1 MASSTVAERSRI
13 MWCMRLQSALRTAM
27 ACTIIG
33 CATIYGPEFL
43 VNEIRFVAFSYLTA
57 VLIVSD
63 ASLGDT
69 LSGCWHAF
77 CATAQVV
84 PLAVLG
90 RWLVD
95 PTEGL
100 PLGYAAVAVGVAAFL
115 VAMPECTHL
124 TAKRI
129 AFGQIVLVC
138 TDAVISR
145 DGKSDA
151 AFMNPVY
158 VAASTALGALAS
170 VLALLI
176 PYPSLACHK
185 VQKLCRVYGENASQR
200 MNIYMRAFSARDNH
214 TKTELISQTKPLS
227 ETGDKLLQTIIIL
240 QEGMKWERPWS
251 RYLEPNKVSPGEIL
265 QNVELQMRGIEYSLV
280 SSSVQTIDQE
290 HLSNVLQGLS
300 IQLEKRIEQLTCS
313 SPYNS
318 SKESETRGEFTE
330 MPSLPIE
337 AMSPILEHGWA
348 FFYFSCIDMLLSNSS
363 ASPKYLQT
371 QPAKTEDFSILIK
384 FKNWI
389 SKIIKNG
396 RLEFAFKCS
405 LSLSLAVLFGLI
417 FDKENGCWAGL
428 TIAISFVTGRQA
440 IFTVA
445 NTRGQGTAIGSVYGV
460 ICCFLFHSEEMRLLA
475 LLPWIVFTCFLRYS
489 KLYGQTGG
497 VSAAIG
503 ALLIVGRKNYGVP
516 NEFAIARLTE
526 VFIGLSAF
534 ILVELFLQP
543 IRAAT
548 LAKNHLSLTLNSL
561 EDCVKEI
568 GFFPVQKNQFLELRE
583 KQRNLSSLVCELKKF
598 VADAELEPDFWYLP
612 FRGSS
617 YQKLVGSLSNIVH
630 MLYFITYNFEILLEL
645 SEKSNV
651 CKEFQEQMS
660 NELELFQETL
670 SSLQV
675 YVEKALS
682 TESQGDTNGS
692 TDEKFRDLEMGKP
705 QNREK
710 QSVSII
716 AEHTETEM
724 STEEVES
731 EELRERMIQCL
742 GATGFC
748 ISSLMKEIDDTEMCI
763 REIDQWES

>member
-43 VNEIRFVAFSYLTA
+43 VSEIRFAAFSYLTA

-90 RWLVD
+90 RWLID

-138 TDAVISR
+138 SDAVISR
-145 DGKSDA
+145 DGKGDA

-214 TKTELISQTKPLS
+214 TKSELISQTKPLS

-280 SSSVQTIDQE
+280 SSPVQTIDQE
-290 HLSNVLQGLS
+290 NLTNVLQGLS
-300 IQLEKRIEQLTCS
+300 IQLEKRMEQLTCS

-318 SKESETRGEFTE
+318 SKESETRGEFME

-348 FFYFSCIDMLLSNSS
+348 FFYFSCMDMLLSNSS

-371 QPAKTEDFSILIK
+371 QPAKTEDFSIVIK
-384 FKNWI
+384 FRNWI

-475 LLPWIVFTCFLRYS
+475 LLPWIIFTCFLRYS

-583 KQRNLSSLVCELKKF
+583 KQRILSSLVCELRKF

-675 YVEKALS
+675 YLEKALS
-682 TESQGDTNGS
+682 TESQADTNVGI
-692 TDEKFRDLEMGKP
+692 DEKFRDLEMGKT

-716 AEHTETEM
+716 VENKETEM
-724 STEEVES
+724 SSDEVES
-731 EELRERMIQCL
+731 EELRERMIRCL

>member
-43 VNEIRFVAFSYLTA
+43 VSEIRFAAFSYLTA

-69 LSGCWHAF
+69 MSGCWHAF

-138 TDAVISR
+138 SDAVISR
-145 DGKSDA
+145 DGKGDA

-280 SSSVQTIDQE
+280 SSPVQTIDQE

-300 IQLEKRIEQLTCS
+300 IQLEKRLEQLTCS

-330 MPSLPIE
+330 QPSLPIE

-348 FFYFSCIDMLLSNSS
+348 FFYFSCVDMLLSDSS

-384 FKNWI
+384 LRNWI

-396 RLEFAFKCS
+396 RLEFALKCS

-583 KQRNLSSLVCELKKF
+583 KQRNLSSLVCELRKF

-675 YVEKALS
+675 YLEKALS
-682 TESQGDTNGS
+682 TESQADTNGS
-692 TDEKFRDLEMGKP
+692 IDEKFRDLEMGKP

-716 AEHTETEM
+716 AENKETER
-724 STEEVES
+724 STEAVES
-731 EELRERMIQCL
+731 EELRERMIRCL

>member
-13 MWCMRLQSALRTAM
+13 MWCMRLQSALRTAT

-43 VNEIRFVAFSYLTA
+43 VSEIRFAAFSYLTA

-138 TDAVISR
+138 SDAVISR

-280 SSSVQTIDQE
+280 SSPAQTIDQE
-290 HLSNVLQGLS
+290 NISNVLQGLS

-330 MPSLPIE
+330 KPSLPIE

-348 FFYFSCIDMLLSNSS
+348 FFYFSCIDMLLSDSS

-371 QPAKTEDFSILIK
+371 PSAKTEDFSILIK
-384 FKNWI
+384 LRNWI
-389 SKIIKNG
+389 SKITKNG

-583 KQRNLSSLVCELKKF
+583 KQRNLSSLVCELRKF
-598 VADAELEPDFWYLP
+598 VTDAELEPDFWYLP

-675 YVEKALS
+675 YLEKALS
-682 TESQGDTNGS
+682 TESHADTNAS
-692 TDEKFRDLEMGKP
+692 IDEKFRDLEMGKP

-716 AEHTETEM
+716 AENKETER
-724 STEEVES
+724 STEAVES
-731 EELRERMIQCL
+731 EELRERMIRCL